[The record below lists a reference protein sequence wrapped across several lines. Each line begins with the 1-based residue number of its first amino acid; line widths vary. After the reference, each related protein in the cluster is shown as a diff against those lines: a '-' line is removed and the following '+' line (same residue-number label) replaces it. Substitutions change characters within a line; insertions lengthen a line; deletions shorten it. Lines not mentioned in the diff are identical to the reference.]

1 MPSDSFRNCVK
12 VGGRPCSATIAATV
26 DGMSVVRRA
35 AYTTPWT
42 RARVRR
48 AQASVF
54 LSDACAHAPVQDDN
68 DGGVA
73 TPREDGRDGAA
84 ADTLATASGLVLR
97 TGYFDLD

>member
-54 LSDACAHAPVQDDN
+54 LSDACAHASDRAPCVRHPHTRKVLQQRKFE
-68 DGGVA
+68 V
-73 TPREDGRDGAA
+73 
-84 ADTLATASGLVLR
+84 TLR
-97 TGYFDLD
+97 